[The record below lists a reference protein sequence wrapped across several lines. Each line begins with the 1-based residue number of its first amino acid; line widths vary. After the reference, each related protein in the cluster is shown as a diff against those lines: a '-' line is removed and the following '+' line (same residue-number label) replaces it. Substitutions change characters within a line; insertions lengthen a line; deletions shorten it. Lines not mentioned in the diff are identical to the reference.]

1 MKKSFFVL
9 SLFVFSMIPGLRSQT
24 LDLPRVSPKAAVS
37 YTIGLTRID
46 ITYGAPAVGG
56 RTIWGNVVPYD
67 QVWRAGANEAT
78 TVSFSTDVNLEGQ
91 SIKAGKYALFLIPDS
106 TEWTVILNKKW
117 DQWGA
122 YSYDESED
130 EVRFTVEPKM
140 NEGMQE
146 RLLYAI
152 HDMKM
157 DMGYIKLSWEKM
169 RLYLRFKV
177 DVMDQ
182 AMSNIITTLGTTPPE
197 KKWIVYA
204 QGADFL
210 VDADGNMDQALEW
223 AKLSTDQF
231 SQSWNWY
238 VRSKVEA
245 KKQDYSAA
253 VISGTKSIELGLAD
267 TNDNYYEDNKTAI
280 DAAVNASLTEV
291 MTTATD
297 EKKWIVYAQGANILV
312 LTDGDLDKALEWA
325 KLSTDLRS
333 QSWNWYVR
341 PKAEAKKGD
350 YTAAVAS
357 GARSTELG
365 LANTNDKYYEE
376 NKEEISNAVKSWSS
390 KLN

>member
-9 SLFVFSMIPGLRSQT
+9 SLLICSLIPGLSAQE
-24 LDLPRVSPKAAVS
+24 LVLPRVSPKAAVS
-37 YTIGLTRID
+37 YTIGLTQID
-46 ITYGAPAVGG
+46 ITYGAPAVNG
-56 RTIWGNVVPYD
+56 RTIWGNVVPYG

-78 TVSFSTDVNLEGQ
+78 TVSFSTDVNIEGQ
-91 SIKAGKYALFLIPDS
+91 TLKAGKYSLFLIPDS
-106 TEWTVILNKKW
+106 AEWTVILNKKW

-122 YSYDESED
+122 FTYDEAQD

-169 RLYLRFKV
+169 RVYLRFKV
-177 DVMDQ
+177 DVMEQ

-197 KKWIVYA
+197 KKWTIYA
-204 QGADFL
+204 QGAEFL
-210 VDADGNMDQALEW
+210 VNADGNLDQALEW
-223 AKLSTDQF
+223 AKLSTDQY
-231 SQSWNWY
+231 SSSWNWY

-245 KKQDYSAA
+245 KKEDYSAA

-267 TNDNYYEDNKTAI
+267 SNDNFYEDNKKEI
-280 DAAVNASLTEV
+280 DPTVNASLTKV
-291 MTTATD
+291 INTATE
-297 EKKWIVYAQGANILV
+297 EKKWIVYAQGANFLV

-341 PKAEAKKGD
+341 AKAEAKKGD